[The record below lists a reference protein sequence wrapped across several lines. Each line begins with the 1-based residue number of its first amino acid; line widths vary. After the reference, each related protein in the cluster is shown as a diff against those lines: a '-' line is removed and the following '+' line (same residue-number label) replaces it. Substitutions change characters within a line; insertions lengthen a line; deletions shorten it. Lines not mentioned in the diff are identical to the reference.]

1 MKIISEELNADT
13 LLSLVCLPVKNV
25 KITLG
30 ERTKVVLQYTLLAT
44 YKSSVT

>member
-13 LLSLVCLPVKNV
+13 MLSLVCLPVKNL

-30 ERTKVVLQYTLLAT
+30 EGRTKAVLQ
-44 YKSSVT
+44 